1 MIASVEGNVTQVGTD
16 FIIVKNHGI
25 GLKVSVPK
33 SVINVAEPFKDISL
47 QTYLLVREDALTL
60 FGFETSSDRDF
71 FVLLLGANGVGPK
84 TALSIISIL
93 SMDMIRKAV
102 ASEQSDIFAHVP
114 GVGKKTA
121 KSILLHLQGKIATS
135 DQDIL
140 GTIKEVDSDVMNAL
154 TALGYSVI
162 EAQAAMQ
169 MIPRDAPSDLE
180 TRIKLALQ
188 YFS

>member
-1 MIASVEGNVTQVGTD
+1 MIASIEGNVTHAGND
-16 FIIVKNHGI
+16 YLIVNNHGI
-25 GLKVSVPK
+25 GFKVNVPR
-33 SVINVAEPFKDISL
+33 SVINAVEVFKDISL
-47 QTYLLVREDALTL
+47 HTYLLVREDALTL
-60 FGFETSSDRDF
+60 FGFETINDRDF

-84 TALSIISIL
+84 TALSIISML

-102 ASEQSDIFAHVP
+102 ASEQADIFAHVP

-121 KSILLHLQGKIATS
+121 QSILLHLQGKIATS
-135 DQDIL
+135 EEDVL
-140 GTIKEVDSDVMNAL
+140 GTIKEVDTDVMNAL
-154 TALGYSVI
+154 TSLGYSVI

-169 MIPRDAPSDLE
+169 MIPRDAPTDLE

>member
-1 MIASVEGNVTQVGTD
+1 MIASIDGNVTHIGND
-16 FIIVKNHGI
+16 FLIVNVHGI
-25 GLKVSVPK
+25 GFKVNVPK
-33 SVINVAEPFKDISL
+33 SVISATEAFKDISL
-47 QTYLLVREDALTL
+47 HTYLLVREDALTL
-60 FGFETSSDRDF
+60 FGFETAGERDF

-84 TALSIISIL
+84 TALGIVSML

-102 ASEQSDIFAHVP
+102 ASEQADIFSHVP

-121 KSILLHLQGKIATS
+121 QSILLHLQGKIATS
-135 DQDIL
+135 DDDIL

-154 TALGYSVI
+154 TALGYSII

-169 MIPRDAPSDLE
+169 MIPKDAPSDLE
-180 TRIKLALQ
+180 SRIKLALQ